1 NLRPGRLKKL
11 ALYLLLP
18 RPGAITGGAIYF
30 WGGVAYGV
38 ALNRHFSIADIAVVW
53 LGIEFLI
60 NQAKYWLNDY
70 KDVASDRLHPRK
82 KERASA
88 GGYLPV
94 KWLPVLCALRMVAGT
109 AFLLWCRPQVLPF
122 ALLLPAIQ
130 LLYDSVKRIPLLNAG
145 VAATG
150 SLVRFAA
157 GYAAVTGAWPLF
169 FPCLLV
175 YCQRLAV
182 YVAAYSAEGRYLLR
196 YGKTPGKEYTF
207 FYARHPCLERL
218 ALALFLGLLV
228 FALARHV
235 PGGIVVTG
243 IVIALLGVLYYRIN
257 GPGDRIYWDDWKVL
271 WAVLSYGFRQ
281 LSVQR
286 WLRCRRKF
294 LSRRKLLCP
303 RDG

>member
-1 NLRPGRLKKL
+1 MPPDKLKKL

-18 RPGAITGGAIYF
+18 RPGAVTGGAIYF

-38 ALNRHFSIADIAVVW
+38 ALDYHFSIADIAVAW
-53 LGIEFLI
+53 LGIEFLV

-70 KDVASDRLHPRK
+70 KDVGCDRLHPRK
-82 KERASA
+82 SERVSA
-88 GGYLPV
+88 AGYFSV
-94 KWLPVLCALRMVAGT
+94 KWLLVLAALRMIAGI
-109 AFLLWCRPQVLPF
+109 ALLLWYRSQVLPF
-122 ALLLPAIQ
+122 ALLLPVIQ

-145 VAATG
+145 VAASG

-157 GYAAVTGAWPLF
+157 GYIAVTGVWPLF

-207 FYARHPCLERL
+207 FYAHHPYLEKL

-228 FALARHV
+228 FALERHV
-235 PGGIVVTG
+235 PGGIVVAG

-257 GPGDRIYWDDWKVL
+257 GPGDRIYWEGWKVL
-271 WAVLSYGFRQ
+271 GAIVTCGSRQ
-281 LSVQR
+281 LSAR
-286 WLRCRRKF
+286 LRLK
-294 LSRRKLLCP
+294 
-303 RDG
+303 

>member
-1 NLRPGRLKKL
+1 MVTGKFKKV

-18 RPGAITGGAIYF
+18 RPGAIIGGSVYF
-30 WGGVAYGV
+30 WGGVAYAV
-38 ALNRHFSIADIAVVW
+38 VLNRCFSIADIAVAW
-53 LGIEFLI
+53 FCIEYLI

-82 KERASA
+82 RERASA

-109 AFLLWCRPQVLPF
+109 AFLLWCRPQALPF
-122 ALLLPAIQ
+122 ALLLPVIQ

-145 VAATG
+145 MAACG

-157 GYAAVTGAWPLF
+157 GYAAVGGVWPLF

-175 YCQRLAV
+175 YCQRIAI

-196 YGKTPGKEYTF
+196 HGTTPGKEYTL
-207 FYARHPCLERL
+207 FYARYPYLERM
-218 ALALFLGLLV
+218 ALASFLGLLV
-228 FALARHV
+228 FAIEQSV
-235 PGGIVVTG
+235 PGGIIVTG
-243 IVIALLGVLYYRIN
+243 IILALCGALYYRIN
-257 GPGDRIYWDDWKVL
+257 GPGDKIYWEGWRLLWRMPVL
-271 WAVLSYGFRQ
+271 ICRRLGRQ
-281 LSVQR
+281 LR
-286 WLRCRRKF
+286 LRYRQKSLALRNA
-294 LSRRKLLCP
+294 LCT

>member
-1 NLRPGRLKKL
+1 MHPGKLKKL

-38 ALNRHFSIADIAVVW
+38 ALDRHFSIADIAVAW

-70 KDVASDRLHPRK
+70 KDVASDRLHLRK
-82 KERASA
+82 SERASA
-88 GGYLPV
+88 AGYFPV
-94 KWLPVLCALRMVAGT
+94 KWLPLLAAVRLIAGVV
-109 AFLLWCRPQVLPF
+109 FLLWCWPQVLPL
-122 ALLLPAIQ
+122 ALLLPVIQ
-130 LLYDSVKRIPLLNAG
+130 LLYDSVKRAPLLNAG

-157 GYAAVTGAWPLF
+157 GYAAVTGVWPLF

-207 FYARHPCLERL
+207 FYARRPYLEKL

-228 FALARHV
+228 FALERHV

-257 GPGDRIYWDDWKVL
+257 GPGDRIYWEGWKVL
-271 WAVLSYGFRQ
+271 WTILSCGFRQ
-281 LSVQR
+281 LSAQW
-286 WLRCRRKF
+286 WLKCCRKF